1 MLNLFKDKQLNKIL
15 CAIDEEDELA
25 LAKLLRKNSPEKLIS
40 QQIEQSVNLLQQ
52 AIISHKPKQLKLLLQ
67 HHANFALPITQAEGY
82 LQLAL
87 QQENSLPLLNILL
100 QFELNEDPQP
110 LLDEC
115 FTHCSEQQL
124 MLHLSLLLNAGARL
138 TDAIFIQALNSEQ
151 RPLIHFLI
159 QNGANMPENFAA
171 ITSSEETL
179 NYAKKCVEDRKIREM
194 FL

>member
-15 CAIDEEDELA
+15 CAIDEEDELT
-25 LAKLLRKNSPEKLIS
+25 LAKLLRKNNSEKLIA

-52 AIISHKPKQLKLLLQ
+52 TIISHKPKSLKLLLQ
-67 HHANFALPITQAEGY
+67 HHADFALPITQAEGY

-159 QNGANMPENFAA
+159 QHGANTPENFAA
-171 ITSSEETL
+171 NTSSEETL